1 MPFAWW
7 DYAFKMQLQNTW
19 VDSSPSSNCAVVWWW
34 NRMFWKSFDRISHQ
48 KTRPWKKVS
57 GEIEKDW
64 RFVIWSEIPP
74 VHYLPSFC
82 WCLLSDFKAAWMRS
96 WLKMSLCK
104 KKKDKPST
112 KHCFQT
118 VYSLSTLPW
127 YIVCTLLRP
136 REQFST
142 HKERGMQASPSAPIT
157 EIYYSCLCTVLLVLT
172 PCSVFTHREHSAF
185 THNSA
190 PLWPISQ
197 QRILSY
203 SREHVRVWSQL
214 SIVKPQGFKILT
226 WTEKRTEV
234 VCVDFT
240 CASLPPISTMW

>member
-1 MPFAWW
+1 MPLAWW
-7 DYAFKMQLQNTW
+7 EYAFKMQLQNTW
-19 VDSSPSSNCAVVWWW
+19 VDNSPSSNCAVVWWW
-34 NRMFWKSFDRISHQ
+34 NRMFWKSFDRISHK

-64 RFVIWSEIPP
+64 RLVIQSEIPP

-104 KKKDKPST
+104 KKKRHKSIT

-136 REQFST
+136 QEQFPT
-142 HKERGMQASPSAPIT
+142 HKEHGMQASPSAPIRDLLFM
-157 EIYYSCLCTVLLVLT
+157 SVHCTAR
-172 PCSVFTHREHSAF
+172 SH
-185 THNSA
+185 
-190 PLWPISQ
+190 
-197 QRILSY
+197 
-203 SREHVRVWSQL
+203 
-214 SIVKPQGFKILT
+214 
-226 WTEKRTEV
+226 
-234 VCVDFT
+234 
-240 CASLPPISTMW
+240 TM